1 MCLVS
6 LSSDSEEEEKTPN
19 VRAVKKRKIGS
30 KLKYASKVQQV
41 GKGVQETID
50 ISSNDEG
57 SKKDAFGDDSDVE
70 IIDDDRVVENLR
82 HLCWRGA
89 TTTRIR
95 ITKTLP
101 RHEIV
106 AVRAQPKTKTH
117 AYPASVKDD
126 AHARLAGR
134 ARRQRRPAAVI
145 V

>member
-1 MCLVS
+1 MTDNSSDEDLYTPRVAGRVIGKCICVWKQRINVYLYEIYMCLVS

-70 IIDDDRVVENLR
+70 IIDDGDILKQLAQDPILKKTEELLRYDNINL
-82 HLCWRGA
+82 
-89 TTTRIR
+89 ID
-95 ITKTLP
+95 
-101 RHEIV
+101 EI
-106 AVRAQPKTKTH
+106 
-117 AYPASVKDD
+117 
-126 AHARLAGR
+126 
-134 ARRQRRPAAVI
+134 
-145 V
+145 

>member
-70 IIDDDRVVENLR
+70 IIDDGDILKQLAQDPILKKTEELLRYDNINL
-82 HLCWRGA
+82 
-89 TTTRIR
+89 ID
-95 ITKTLP
+95 
-101 RHEIV
+101 EI
-106 AVRAQPKTKTH
+106 
-117 AYPASVKDD
+117 
-126 AHARLAGR
+126 
-134 ARRQRRPAAVI
+134 
-145 V
+145 